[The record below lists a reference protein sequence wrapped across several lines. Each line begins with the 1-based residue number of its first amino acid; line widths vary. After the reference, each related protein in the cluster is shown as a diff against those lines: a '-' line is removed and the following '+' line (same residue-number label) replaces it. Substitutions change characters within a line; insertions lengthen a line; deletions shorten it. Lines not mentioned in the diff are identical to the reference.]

1 MNEFKRQI
9 FAICAVLLDTY
20 EEAKESF
27 CFDIELFG
35 AHPEIKE
42 VLDNF
47 DTHVP
52 YLDSLMEVVDFSVFK
67 VAPNRYACVTSEDYQ
82 FSNGSFVP
90 KILVSSKDIGDWE
103 SFKQTF
109 LGNHE

>member
-9 FAICAVLLDTY
+9 FASCAVLLDTY

-35 AHPEIKE
+35 EHPGIKE
-42 VLDNF
+42 VLDRF

-52 YLDSLMEVVDFSVFK
+52 YLDFLMEVVEFRVFK
-67 VAPNRYACVTSEDYQ
+67 VAPNRYACVTSEDYSA
-82 FSNGSFVP
+82 SNGTFVP
-90 KILVSSKDIGDWE
+90 KIVISSKDIGDWE
-103 SFKQTF
+103 SFKETF
-109 LGNHE
+109 FKP